1 MEVTIGN
8 ERSSGSMV
16 AVVFCG
22 IFDCGG
28 EGSVGGFASKRLF
41 SVASGMRTAE
51 VADSAAD
58 CVNGSTDSE
67 LLS

>member
-16 AVVFCG
+16 AIVFCG

-28 EGSVGGFASKRLF
+28 EGDCGDFDNIGSSGGVVSR
-41 SVASGMRTAE
+41 
-51 VADSAAD
+51 
-58 CVNGSTDSE
+58 C
-67 LLS
+67 